1 VFPSDYGV
9 AKSGKEHREKS
20 SDKQTTHQMI
30 KTSSVP
36 DNLSRQ
42 FSGFSSIET
51 GMVRPHVSIA
61 ADNMVLDPIDELG
74 PRPRANS
81 RKKVDKISTM
91 NLLEDNA
98 AQTVNKVHY

>member
-20 SDKQTTHQMI
+20 SDKQTTHKII
-30 KTSSVP
+30 KTSSVA
-36 DNLSRQ
+36 DHLSRQ
-42 FSGFSSIET
+42 FSGFSSVET
-51 GMVRPHVSIA
+51 GMVRPPISIA
-61 ADNMVLDPIDELG
+61 ADNMMLDPIDELG

-81 RKKVDKISTM
+81 RKKVDKVSTM

-98 AQTVNKVHY
+98 TQTANKVHY